1 MLVRVALLVLQLG
14 LALVYCDL
22 DMLEDLRAD
31 GLSPLVDV
39 EQLILLHFGQNG
51 LDRLDHFVEVHVVAH
66 LLYHLDL
73 VADAL
78 PARLGKLHGGEGQEE
93 FHLPCQVEY
102 LLVDEAVD
110 EGDELA
116 ASVVEAGEVNPDRI
130 VMILVLLEL
139 RDERLRLAL

>member
-1 MLVRVALLVLQLG
+1 M
-14 LALVYCDL
+14 
-22 DMLEDLRAD
+22 
-31 GLSPLVDV
+31 
-39 EQLILLHFGQNG
+39 
-51 LDRLDHFVEVHVVAH
+51 
-66 LLYHLDL
+66 
-73 VADAL
+73 
-78 PARLGKLHGGEGQEE
+78 
-93 FHLPCQVEY
+93 EY